1 VTVKNVALPKA
12 PNPTISQTRFAAGLA
27 AGQSKVDAYVA
38 AHPKQQGKR
47 KTVKTNA
54 AAAAKQQAVQ
64 FELARLLTDPAI
76 LEHCPGSV
84 EPHLLME
91 HGVAILV
98 RLSKGSAGPELAFK
112 SAIWLVEHAVRER
125 EREREM
131 KRLAR
136 KDSKAEIIA
145 DLRGLYA
152 AALAAPAEEL
162 VSEVI
167 ESDSEVIETSPET
180 SPATG

>member
-1 VTVKNVALPKA
+1 M
-12 PNPTISQTRFAAGLA
+12 A
-27 AGQSKVDAYVA
+27 AGQTKTDAYLA
-38 AHPKQQGKR
+38 AHPTAKANRRVVKNRAVAASKQ
-47 KTVKTNA
+47 A
-54 AAAAKQQAVQ
+54 AVQ
-64 FELARLLTDPAI
+64 YELARLLTDPAI

-136 KDSKAEIIA
+136 KDSRAEIIA

-152 AALAAPAEEL
+152 KALEAPAEELEQSGDEL

-167 ESDSEVIETSPET
+167 ES
-180 SPATG
+180 SPADNQVE